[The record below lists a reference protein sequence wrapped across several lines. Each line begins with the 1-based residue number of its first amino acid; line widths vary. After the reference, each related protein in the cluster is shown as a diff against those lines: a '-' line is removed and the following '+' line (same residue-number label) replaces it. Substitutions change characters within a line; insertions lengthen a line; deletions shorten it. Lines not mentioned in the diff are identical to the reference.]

1 MFKGS
6 SYNIL
11 AEHFNRRPPANRMKI
26 SQIRVIMGYIINGLY
41 LMSSGEQGDYNMVC
55 PTDIIPALMAVLNLM
70 LLMQK
75 TRGFCKLFR
84 IP

>member
-1 MFKGS
+1 
-6 SYNIL
+6 
-11 AEHFNRRPPANRMKI
+11 
-26 SQIRVIMGYIINGLY
+26 
-41 LMSSGEQGDYNMVC
+41 MSSGEQGDDNMVC

-84 IP
+84 IPWIINIFVVWVYLYRIWNYAFSFHLSL